1 MGNPYFAIS
10 PLKKIIDSQY
20 DLVAIISN
28 PPKPMGRK
36 KVLKYT
42 DVGKFALDNN
52 IKLIELGSFD
62 DQEIYQEVV
71 SLNVDLFIVVAY
83 RILPIKYL
91 EIPKF
96 GAINIHA
103 SLLPKYRGAAP
114 IQWALMN
121 GDEFTGVSIFQ
132 IEKKVDTGKIIF
144 QDTIKIENDDNF
156 ETLSNKL
163 SELGGEALIK
173 SLDML
178 VEGKINLIMQDNS
191 QYTRAP
197 KINKDMLKINW
208 SWPGEKINNWVR
220 GLSPY
225 PAMYTIYKEKKIK
238 IFKVKLLKEISKPSH
253 PGKIDI
259 IDSKKMIV
267 HSKNYMVS
275 ILELQQEGKKRLK
288 IEDFLKGSII
298 DKGQKF
304 SYDANS

>member
-1 MGNPYFAIS
+1 MGTPKFAVKT
-10 PLKKIIDSQY
+10 LD
-20 DLVAIISN
+20 AILNSKHEIVGVVTSTD
-28 PPKPMGRK
+28 KPAGRGRK
-36 KVLKYT
+36 IQQS
-42 DVGKFALDNN
+42 DVKQYATKNN
-52 IKLIELGSFD
+52 IRLFQPEKLKNEKFI
-62 DQEIYQEVV
+62 DQLKA
-71 SLNVDLFIVVAY
+71 LNPDLFIVVAY
-83 RILPIKYL
+83 RILPTKYL

-121 GDEFTGVSIFQ
+121 GDEFTGISIFQ

-144 QDTIKIENDDNF
+144 QEAIKIENEDNF
-156 ETLSNKL
+156 ETLSIKL
-163 SELGGEALIK
+163 SKLGGEALIK

-178 VEGKINLIMQDNS
+178 DKGKINLIIQDNS
-191 QYTRAP
+191 QFTRAP
-197 KINKDMLKINW
+197 KINKDMLKIDW

-259 IDSKKMIV
+259 IDSKRLFV
-267 HSKNYMVS
+267 HSKNYMIS

-288 IEDFLKGSII
+288 VEDFLKGSNINL
-298 DKGQKF
+298 GQTF
-304 SYDANS
+304 S

>member
-10 PLKKIIDSQY
+10 PLKKIIESQH
-20 DLVAIISN
+20 DLVAVISN

-52 IKLIELGSFD
+52 IKLIELGSFK
-62 DQEIYQEVV
+62 DQNIYQEVV

-83 RILPIKYL
+83 RILPTKYL

-156 ETLSNKL
+156 KTLSNKL

-178 VEGKINLIMQDNS
+178 VKSEINLIIQDNS

-238 IFKVKLLKEISKPSH
+238 IFKVKLLKETSKSSH

-259 IDSKKMIV
+259 IDSKKLIV

-275 ILELQQEGKKRLK
+275 ILELQQEGKTQLK
-288 IEDFLKGSII
+288 VIDFLKGFNI
-298 DKGQKF
+298 DKGQTF

>member
-10 PLKKIIDSQY
+10 PLKKIIESQH

-42 DVGKFALDNN
+42 DVGKFALDHN
-52 IKLIELGSFD
+52 IKLIELDSFD
-62 DQEIYQEVV
+62 DQKIYQEVA

-83 RILPIKYL
+83 RILPTKYL

-121 GDEFTGVSIFQ
+121 GDKFTGVSIFQ

-144 QDTIKIENDDNF
+144 QENIKIENDDNF

-178 VEGKINLIMQDNS
+178 TKGKINLIIQDNS
-191 QYTRAP
+191 QFTRAP

-238 IFKVKLLKEISKPSH
+238 IFKLKLLKETSKSSH

-259 IDSKKMIV
+259 IDSKKLIV

-288 IEDFLKGSII
+288 VEDFLKGSII

>member
-10 PLKKIIDSQY
+10 PLKKIIESQH
-20 DLVAIISN
+20 DLVSIISN

-42 DVGKFALDNN
+42 DVGKFALDHN
-52 IKLIELGSFD
+52 IKLIELDSFD

-121 GDEFTGVSIFQ
+121 GDEFTGISIFQ

-144 QDTIKIENDDNF
+144 QEAIKIENEDNF
-156 ETLSNKL
+156 ETLSIKL

-178 VEGKINLIMQDNS
+178 DKGKTNLTIQDNS
-191 QYTRAP
+191 QFTRAP

-225 PAMYTIYKEKKIK
+225 PAMYTIYRDKKIK
-238 IFKVKLLKEISKPSH
+238 IFKVQLIKETSNSD

-259 IDSKKMIV
+259 IDSERLFV
-267 HSKNYMVS
+267 HSKNYIIS

-288 IEDFLKGSII
+288 IEDFLKGSNIN
-298 DKGQKF
+298 KGHTF

>member
-10 PLKKIIDSQY
+10 PLKKIIDSQH

-52 IKLIELGSFD
+52 IKLIELDSFD
-62 DQEIYQEVV
+62 DQKIYQEVV

-83 RILPIKYL
+83 RILPTKYL

-144 QDTIKIENDDNF
+144 QEAIKIENEDNF
-156 ETLSNKL
+156 ETLSIKL
-163 SELGGEALIK
+163 SELGGEAIIK

-178 VEGKINLIMQDNS
+178 AKGKINLTIQDNS
-191 QYTRAP
+191 YFTRAP

-220 GLSPY
+220 GLCPY
-225 PAMYTIYKEKKIK
+225 PAMYTISVSYTHLTLPTKR
-238 IFKVKLLKEISKPSH
+238 
-253 PGKIDI
+253 
-259 IDSKKMIV
+259 IV
-267 HSKNYMVS
+267 
-275 ILELQQEGKKRLK
+275 
-288 IEDFLKGSII
+288 
-298 DKGQKF
+298 
-304 SYDANS
+304 

>member
-10 PLKKIIDSQY
+10 PLKKIIESQH

-28 PPKPMGRK
+28 PPKSMGRK

-42 DVGKFALDNN
+42 DVGQFALDNN

-83 RILPIKYL
+83 RILPTKYL

-121 GDEFTGVSIFQ
+121 GDELTGVSIFQ

-144 QDTIKIENDDNF
+144 QETIKIENEDNF
-156 ETLSNKL
+156 ETLSIKL
-163 SELGGEALIK
+163 SKLGGEALIK

-178 VEGKINLIMQDNS
+178 AKGNINLIIQDNS
-191 QYTRAP
+191 KFTLAP
-197 KINKDMLKINW
+197 KINKDMLKIDW

-225 PAMYTIYKEKKIK
+225 PSMYTVYKGKKIK
-238 IFKVKLLKEISKPSH
+238 IIKVQLLKKVSNSH
-253 PGKIDI
+253 PGKVDI
-259 IDSKKMIV
+259 IDSKRLLV

-288 IEDFLKGSII
+288 IEDFLKGSNI
-298 DKGQKF
+298 DKGQIF

>member
-10 PLKKIIDSQY
+10 PLKKIIESQH

-62 DQEIYQEVV
+62 DQEIYREVV

-83 RILPIKYL
+83 RILPTKYL

-121 GDEFTGVSIFQ
+121 GDSSTGVTVFQ
-132 IEKKVDTGKIIF
+132 INRKVDTGDILFQKKVEILSNDNMLTLGTRLCEFGARFII
-144 QDTIKIENDDNF
+144 DTIDKIEDGSIQSFKQNQRSVTF
-156 ETLSNKL
+156 
-163 SELGGEALIK
+163 
-173 SLDML
+173 
-178 VEGKINLIMQDNS
+178 
-191 QYTRAP
+191 AP
-197 KINKDMLKINW
+197 KITKEMLLINW
-208 SWPGEKINNWVR
+208 KWPSSKIHNWVR

-225 PAMYTIYKEKKIK
+225 PGMYTSLKGKSLRIYKTFVQKSIICKPGEI
-238 IFKVKLLKEISKPSH
+238 IEVKR
-253 PGKIDI
+253 D
-259 IDSKKMIV
+259 
-267 HSKNYMVS
+267 S
-275 ILELQQEGKKRLK
+275 ILVGTGKNLLGLLEVQAEGKKRLLAEAF
-288 IEDFLKGSII
+288 IKG
-298 DKGQKF
+298 
-304 SYDANS
+304 ANIRENWVFGK

>member
-10 PLKKIIDSQY
+10 PLKKIIESQH

-42 DVGKFALDNN
+42 DVCKFALDHN
-52 IKLIELGSFD
+52 IKLIELDSFD
-62 DQEIYQEVV
+62 NQEIYQEVV

-121 GDEFTGVSIFQ
+121 GDELTGVSIFQ

-144 QDTIKIENDDNF
+144 QEAIKIEKEDNF
-156 ETLSNKL
+156 ETLSIKL
-163 SELGGEALIK
+163 SKLGGEALIK

-178 VEGKINLIMQDNS
+178 VKGKINLIIQDNL
-191 QYTRAP
+191 QFTRAP
-197 KINKDMLKINW
+197 KINKDMLKVDW
-208 SWPGEKINNWVR
+208 SWPGEKISNWVR

-225 PAMYTIYKEKKIK
+225 PGMYTFYKGKKIK
-238 IFKVKLLKEISKPSH
+238 IFNVKLLEETSCSN
-253 PGKIDI
+253 PGKIEI
-259 IDSKKMIV
+259 IDSKKLIV
-267 HSKNYMVS
+267 HSKNHMVS

-288 IEDFLKGSII
+288 VEDFLKGSNI
-298 DKGQKF
+298 DIGQTF

>member
-10 PLKKIIDSQY
+10 PLKKIIESQH

-42 DVGKFALDNN
+42 DVGKFALDHN
-52 IKLIELGSFD
+52 IKLIELDSFD

-121 GDEFTGVSIFQ
+121 GDEFTGISIFQ

-144 QDTIKIENDDNF
+144 QEIIKIENEDNF
-156 ETLSNKL
+156 ETLSIKL
-163 SELGGEALIK
+163 SKLGGEALIK

-178 VEGKINLIMQDNS
+178 DKGKINLIIQDNS
-191 QYTRAP
+191 QFTRAP
-197 KINKDMLKINW
+197 KINKDMLKIDW

-238 IFKVKLLKEISKPSH
+238 IFKVQLLKETSSSN

-259 IDSKKMIV
+259 IDSKRLIV
-267 HSKNYMVS
+267 HSKNYVIS

-288 IEDFLKGSII
+288 VEDFLKGSNI
-298 DKGQKF
+298 DKGHKF
-304 SYDANS
+304 SFDANS

>member
-10 PLKKIIDSQY
+10 PLKKIIESQH
-20 DLVAIISN
+20 DLVAVISN

-52 IKLIELGSFD
+52 IKLIELDSFD
-62 DQEIYQEVV
+62 DQKIYQEVV

-83 RILPIKYL
+83 RILPTKYL

-144 QDTIKIENDDNF
+144 QDAIKIENDDNF

-163 SELGGEALIK
+163 SKLGGEALIK
-173 SLDML
+173 SLDMF
-178 VEGKINLIMQDNS
+178 VKGKINLIIQDNS
-191 QYTRAP
+191 QFTRAP

-220 GLSPY
+220 GLCPY

-238 IFKVKLLKEISKPSH
+238 IFKVKLLKETSNSSH

-259 IDSKKMIV
+259 IDSKKLIV

-288 IEDFLKGSII
+288 VEDFLKGSII

>member
-10 PLKKIIDSQY
+10 PLKKIIDSHH

-42 DVGKFALDNN
+42 AVGKFALDNH
-52 IKLIELGSFD
+52 IKLIELDSFD
-62 DQEIYQEVV
+62 DQKKYWELV
-71 SLNVDLFIVVAY
+71 SLKVDLFIVVAY
-83 RILPIKYL
+83 RILPKKYI

-121 GDEFTGVSIFQ
+121 GDAFTGVSIFR

-144 QDTIKIENDDNF
+144 QDKLKIEKEDNF
-156 ETLSNKL
+156 ETLSIKL

-173 SLDML
+173 SLDIL
-178 VEGKINLIMQDNS
+178 VKGKINLIIQDNS
-191 QYTRAP
+191 KFTRAP
-197 KINKDMLKINW
+197 KINKEMLKIDW

-220 GLSPY
+220 GLSPH
-225 PAMYTIYKEKKIK
+225 PAMYTVYKEKKIK
-238 IFKVKLLKEISKPSH
+238 IFKVQLLKESSSSH
-253 PGKIDI
+253 LGKIDI
-259 IDSKKMIV
+259 INSKRLIV
-267 HSKNYMVS
+267 HSKNYMISV
-275 ILELQQEGKKRLK
+275 LELQQEGKKRLK
-288 IEDFLKGSII
+288 VEDFLKGSNI
-298 DKGQKF
+298 DKGHTF
-304 SYDANS
+304 SFDANS

>member
-10 PLKKIIDSQY
+10 PLKKIIDSQH

-71 SLNVDLFIVVAY
+71 LLNVDLFIVVAY
-83 RILPIKYL
+83 RILPTKYL

-144 QDTIKIENDDNF
+144 QETIKIEDEDNF
-156 ETLSNKL
+156 ETLSIKL
-163 SELGGEALIK
+163 SKLGGEALIK
-173 SLDML
+173 SLDIL
-178 VEGKINLIMQDNS
+178 VKDKINLIIQDNL
-191 QYTRAP
+191 QFTQAP
-197 KINKDMLKINW
+197 KINKGMLKVDW

-225 PAMYTIYKEKKIK
+225 PAMYTVYKEKKIK
-238 IFKVKLLKEISKPSH
+238 IFKVKLLKEASTSH
-253 PGKIDI
+253 PGKIEI
-259 IDSKKMIV
+259 IDSMRLIV

-288 IEDFLKGSII
+288 VEDFLKGFNI
-298 DKGQKF
+298 DKGQTF
-304 SYDANS
+304 S

>member
-10 PLKKIIDSQY
+10 PLKKIIDSQH

-36 KVLKYT
+36 KVLKYP

-52 IKLIELGSFD
+52 IKLIELDSFD
-62 DQEIYQEVV
+62 DQKIYQEVV
-71 SLNVDLFIVVAY
+71 SLSVDLFIVVAY
-83 RILPIKYL
+83 RILPTKYL

-121 GDEFTGVSIFQ
+121 GDEFTGISIFQ

-144 QDTIKIENDDNF
+144 QEAIKIENEDNF
-156 ETLSNKL
+156 ETLSIKL
-163 SELGGEALIK
+163 SKLGGEALIK

-178 VEGKINLIMQDNS
+178 DKGKTNLIIQDNS
-191 QYTRAP
+191 QFTRAP
-197 KINKDMLKINW
+197 KINKDMLKIDW

-238 IFKVKLLKEISKPSH
+238 IFKVQLLKEASSSY

-259 IDSKKMIV
+259 INSKRLFV
-267 HSKNYMVS
+267 HSKNYMIS
-275 ILELQQEGKKRLK
+275 ILELQLEGKKRLK
-288 IEDFLKGSII
+288 VEDFLKGSII

>member
-10 PLKKIIDSQY
+10 PLKKIIDSQH

-52 IKLIELGSFD
+52 IKLIELDSFD
-62 DQEIYQEVV
+62 NQKIYREVV

-83 RILPIKYL
+83 RILPTKYI
-91 EIPKF
+91 EIPKL

-121 GDEFTGVSIFQ
+121 GDAFTGVSIFQ

-144 QDTIKIENDDNF
+144 QDSIKIENDDNF
-156 ETLSNKL
+156 ETLSIKL
-163 SELGGEALIK
+163 SKLGGEAIIK

-178 VEGKINLIMQDNS
+178 ARGKINLIIQDNS
-191 QYTRAP
+191 QFTRAP
-197 KINKDMLKINW
+197 KINKDMLKIDW

-225 PAMYTIYKEKKIK
+225 PAMYTVYKEKKIK
-238 IFKVKLLKEISKPSH
+238 IFKVKLLKETSKSSH

-259 IDSKKMIV
+259 IDSKRLIV
-267 HSKNYMVS
+267 HSNDYMVA
-275 ILELQQEGKKRLK
+275 ILELQHEGKKRLK
-288 IEDFLKGSII
+288 VIDFLKGFNI
-298 DKGQKF
+298 DKGQTF

>member
-10 PLKKIIDSQY
+10 PLKKIIESQH

-36 KVLKYT
+36 KILKYT

-52 IKLIELGSFD
+52 IKLIELDSFD
-62 DQEIYQEVV
+62 DQKIYREVV
-71 SLNVDLFIVVAY
+71 SLNVDLFVVVAFK
-83 RILPIKYL
+83 ILPKKYIG
-91 EIPKF
+91 IPKF

-121 GDEFTGVSIFQ
+121 GDAFTGVSIFQ
-132 IEKKVDTGKIIF
+132 IEKKVDTGKIIL
-144 QDTIKIENDDNF
+144 QENIKIENEDNF
-156 ETLSNKL
+156 ETLSIKL
-163 SELGGEALIK
+163 SELGGEVLIK

-178 VEGKINLIMQDNS
+178 AKGKINLIIQDNS
-191 QYTRAP
+191 QSTRAP
-197 KINKDMLKINW
+197 KIDKDMLKIDW

-225 PAMYTIYKEKKIK
+225 PAMYTVYKEKKIK
-238 IFKVKLLKEISKPSH
+238 IFKVKLLKEVSNSR
-253 PGKIDI
+253 PGKIEI
-259 IDSKKMIV
+259 IDSKRLII

-288 IEDFLKGSII
+288 VEDFLKGFIF
-298 DKGQKF
+298 DKGQTF

>member
-10 PLKKIIDSQY
+10 PLKKIFESQH

-42 DVGKFALDNN
+42 DVGKFALDHN
-52 IKLIELGSFD
+52 IKLIELDSFD
-62 DQEIYQEVV
+62 DQKIYQEVV
-71 SLNVDLFIVVAY
+71 SLNVDLFVVVAY

-144 QDTIKIENDDNF
+144 QENMKIENDDNF
-156 ETLSNKL
+156 ETLSIKL

-178 VEGKINLIMQDNS
+178 AKGKMNLIIQDNS
-191 QYTRAP
+191 QFTRAP

-208 SWPGEKINNWVR
+208 SWPGEKINNWIR

-238 IFKVKLLKEISKPSH
+238 IFKVQLFKEISNSH
-253 PGKIDI
+253 PGRIEI
-259 IDSKKMIV
+259 INSKRLIV

-288 IEDFLKGSII
+288 VIDFLKGFNI
-298 DKGQKF
+298 DKGQTF

>member
-10 PLKKIIDSQY
+10 PLKKIINSQH

-36 KVLKYT
+36 KVLKHT
-42 DVGKFALDNN
+42 DVGQFALDNN
-52 IKLIELGSFD
+52 IKLIELDSFD
-62 DQEIYQEVV
+62 DRKIYREVV
-71 SLNVDLFIVVAY
+71 SLNVDLFVVVAFK
-83 RILPIKYL
+83 ILPKKYIG
-91 EIPKF
+91 IPKF

-121 GDEFTGVSIFQ
+121 GDVFTGVSIFQ
-132 IEKKVDTGKIIF
+132 IEKKVDTGKIIL
-144 QDTIKIENDDNF
+144 QENIKIENEDNF
-156 ETLSNKL
+156 ETLSIKL
-163 SELGGEALIK
+163 SELGGEVLIK

-178 VEGKINLIMQDNS
+178 AKGKINLIIQDNS
-191 QYTRAP
+191 QSTRAP
-197 KINKDMLKINW
+197 KINKDMLKIDW

-225 PAMYTIYKEKKIK
+225 PAMYTVYKEKKIK
-238 IFKVKLLKEISKPSH
+238 IFKVKLLKEVSNSR
-253 PGKIDI
+253 PGKIEI
-259 IDSKKMIV
+259 IDSKRLII

-288 IEDFLKGSII
+288 VEDFLKGFIF
-298 DKGQKF
+298 DKGQTF

>member
-10 PLKKIIDSQY
+10 PLKKIIDSQH

-52 IKLIELGSFD
+52 IKLIELDSFN
-62 DQEIYQEVV
+62 DQKVYREVV

-83 RILPIKYL
+83 RILPKKYI

-114 IQWALMN
+114 IQWSLMN
-121 GDEFTGVSIFQ
+121 GDAFTGISIFQ
-132 IEKKVDTGKIIF
+132 IEKKVDAGKIIF
-144 QDTIKIENDDNF
+144 QENMKIENEDNF

-178 VEGKINLIMQDNS
+178 VKGKINLITQDNS
-191 QYTRAP
+191 QFTRAP
-197 KINKDMLKINW
+197 KINKDMLKIDW

-225 PAMYTIYKEKKIK
+225 PAMYTVYKEKKIK
-238 IFKVKLLKEISKPSH
+238 IFKVQLFKEISNSH
-253 PGKIDI
+253 PGKIEI
-259 IDSKKMIV
+259 IDSKSLIV

-275 ILELQQEGKKRLK
+275 ILELQQEGKTQLK
-288 IEDFLKGSII
+288 VIDFLKGFNI
-298 DKGQKF
+298 DKGQTF

>member
-10 PLKKIIDSQY
+10 PLKKIIESQH

-36 KVLKYT
+36 KILKYT

-52 IKLIELGSFD
+52 IKLIELDSFD
-62 DQEIYQEVV
+62 DQKIYREVV
-71 SLNVDLFIVVAY
+71 SLNVDLFVVVAFK
-83 RILPIKYL
+83 ILPKKYIG
-91 EIPKF
+91 IPKF

-121 GDEFTGVSIFQ
+121 GDAFTGVSIFQ
-132 IEKKVDTGKIIF
+132 IEKKVDTGKIIL
-144 QDTIKIENDDNF
+144 QENIKIENEDNF
-156 ETLSNKL
+156 ETLSIKL
-163 SELGGEALIK
+163 SELGGEVLIK

-178 VEGKINLIMQDNS
+178 AKGKINLIIQDNS
-191 QYTRAP
+191 QSTRAP
-197 KINKDMLKINW
+197 KIDKDMLKIDW

-225 PAMYTIYKEKKIK
+225 PAMYTVYKEKKIK
-238 IFKVKLLKEISKPSH
+238 IFKVQLLKEVSNSR
-253 PGKIDI
+253 PGKIEI
-259 IDSKKMIV
+259 IDSKRLII

-288 IEDFLKGSII
+288 VEDFLKGSNI
-298 DKGQKF
+298 DIGQTF